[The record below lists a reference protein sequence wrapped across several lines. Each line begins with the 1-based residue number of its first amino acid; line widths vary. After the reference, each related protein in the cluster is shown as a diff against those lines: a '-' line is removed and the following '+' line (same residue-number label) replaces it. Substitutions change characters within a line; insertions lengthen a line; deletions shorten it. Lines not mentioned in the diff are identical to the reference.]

1 MDTETTAIAELAALV
16 NTRMAPW
23 TGGSL
28 ATLAGRKGLRDDPG
42 EALTR
47 HLEQH
52 REVISAWLV
61 SSEEPKLLRWLRR
74 RNQFVQLDAAAIAD
88 LDALARKA
96 REDTLAALHHG
107 VGLRAAIAEVAATLR
122 IALAAFV
129 HTHLGP
135 EPREVRC
142 SEYTPALQLE
152 VLGLRA
158 ADLTAPVL
166 DVGCG
171 PAAAL
176 VQWLRSAGLTAAGI
190 DREAPA
196 SATVADWLQFDYGVD
211 RWGAVLSHLGFSLHL
226 LHHHLAGRATAFV
239 HAEVYMQILRS
250 LRVGAVFAYA
260 PGLPFLERLLPRS
273 KYACARVELAH
284 PALRTAQSDTGLS
297 LGHATQVRRLA

>member
-1 MDTETTAIAELAALV
+1 MDTATTVIAELAALV
-16 NTRMAPW
+16 NARMAAW

-42 EALTR
+42 EALTG
-47 HLEQH
+47 HLERH
-52 REVISAWLV
+52 REVISAWLKD
-61 SSEEPKLLRWLRR
+61 SGEPHLLRWLRR
-74 RNQFVQLDAAAIAD
+74 RNQFVQLDAAAIAE
-88 LDALARKA
+88 LDALARQA
-96 REDTLAALHHG
+96 REGALAALGEG

-122 IALAAFV
+122 AGLAAFV
-129 HTHLGP
+129 RTQLGP

-142 SEYTPALQLE
+142 SEYTPGLQLE
-152 VLGLRA
+152 VLGLGVA
-158 ADLTAPVL
+158 ELTAPVL

-176 VQWLRSAGLTAAGI
+176 VQWLRSAGLTAEGI

-196 SATVADWLQFDYGVD
+196 SATLADWLQFDYGVD

-226 LHHHLAGRATAFV
+226 LHHHLAGRAAAFV

-250 LRVGAVFAYA
+250 LRVGGVFAYA
-260 PGLPFLERLLPRS
+260 PGLPFLERMLPRS
-273 KYACARVELAH
+273 HYACTRVELAH
-284 PALRTAQSDTGLS
+284 PALRAAQSDTGLS